1 MKQEGTLRFSK
12 FRLEAEMEIKLLNSS
27 DFLKIRTTDTTSVF
41 LVEEG
46 KLVFPAESIDRIYS
60 FGSQVEI
67 NSVLFGWKNLRKGR
81 PTLAREFI
89 SEEHSH
95 A

>member
-1 MKQEGTLRFSK
+1 
-12 FRLEAEMEIKLLNSS
+12 MEIKLLNSS